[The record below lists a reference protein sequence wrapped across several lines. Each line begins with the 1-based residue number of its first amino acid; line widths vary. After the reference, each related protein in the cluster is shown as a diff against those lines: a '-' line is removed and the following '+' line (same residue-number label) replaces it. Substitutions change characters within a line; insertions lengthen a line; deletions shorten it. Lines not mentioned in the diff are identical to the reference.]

1 MYMYTQFVISIFALK
16 AASKNDFLTIAYLSR
31 EERQLKLYFT
41 KSPKHLLIFK
51 KKKKYLHYV
60 FSSSPTFLC
69 RPYPFKKIAVNEHAR

>member
-16 AASKNDFLTIAYLSR
+16 AASKNEFLTIAYLSR

-51 KKKKYLHYV
+51 KKKKILALC
-60 FSSSPTFLC
+60 FFL
-69 RPYPFKKIAVNEHAR
+69 YAYISM